1 MSSQS
6 RAPVNSQQFSSDNL
20 VSTCMT
26 KNDIQ
31 FLAKTQIVYQYEIIN
46 GIFMSGNIN

>member
-1 MSSQS
+1 
-6 RAPVNSQQFSSDNL
+6 
-20 VSTCMT
+20 MT

-46 GIFMSGNIN
+46 GIFMSGNINQKSIVVEIQFKSAFEMK